1 MLDDIVIVTLKK
13 VEPLQLPLASREGR
27 RTHRT
32 TDPVFEEG
40 KKGGTV
46 PTAWN
51 AHGTGLKFWPNI
63 AGWWCSVSECEV
75 FRRNS
80 FRVVGGEFF
89 AHRKFT

>member
-51 AHGTGLKFWPNI
+51 ARHRVEILAKY
-63 AGWWCSVSECEV
+63 C
-75 FRRNS
+75 
-80 FRVVGGEFF
+80 RVVVLCL
-89 AHRKFT
+89 RM